1 MKYLSTSLNA
11 VMNYRIKLF
20 AGAGGIGAVDSQCV
34 IVDFE
39 TKEILYIGSRLR
51 LSWRRAL
58 LNDR

>member
-51 LSWRRAL
+51 LS
-58 LNDR
+58 